1 MIKLSQKA
9 SAITASPT
17 LAISAKAKSMKK
29 AGINVIGFG
38 AGEPDF
44 DTAAEIKAS
53 AIKSIEN
60 GFTKYTPASGTDE
73 LKEAV
78 AEKFQR
84 DNNLHYDK
92 SQIIIGCGAKH
103 ILYNIFQ
110 AICNPGD
117 EVILLS
123 PYWVSYPEMIKLAEA
138 KPILITT
145 RETDGF
151 VPQPEKI
158 AAAITAQTKA
168 IIINSPNNPTG
179 AVYAETSLREIADL
193 VRGKE
198 TFIISDEVYE
208 TLIYGNNPHF
218 SIAAASDQ
226 LKAQTIVV
234 NAVSKTYAMTG
245 WRIGYAAG
253 PQEIISIMARIQ
265 SHSTS
270 NPASISQ
277 KAALAALSGSQEK
290 VQQMIAEFAKR
301 RDYIK
306 HRCQQLPG
314 VSLTEP
320 QGAFY
325 IFPNI
330 SCTFGKKINGK
341 TISNSIEFSEQLLE
355 EVKVA
360 VVPGSAFGAEG
371 YIRLT
376 FANPLEEIEEGFN
389 RIEEF
394 LKSLK
399 SR

>member
-1 MIKLSQKA
+1 MIKLSEKA

-44 DTAAEIKAS
+44 DTPSEIKET

-60 GFTKYTPASGTDE
+60 GFTKYTPASGTIE

-78 AEKFQR
+78 TEKLQR
-84 DNNLHYDK
+84 DNKLSYET

-110 AICNPGD
+110 VICNPGD
-117 EVILLS
+117 EVILLT
-123 PYWVSYPEMIKLAEA
+123 PYWVSYTEMIKLAEA
-138 KPILITT
+138 KPVLVET
-145 RETDGF
+145 REDDGF
-151 VPQPEKI
+151 APQTQKI
-158 AAAITAQTKA
+158 AAAVTNRTKA

-179 AVYAETSLREIADL
+179 AVYTETALREIAAL
-193 VRGKE
+193 VEGKE
-198 TFIISDEVYE
+198 IFIIADEVYE
-208 TLIYGNNPHF
+208 NLIYGSNKHF
-218 SIAAASDQ
+218 SIATHSEKT
-226 LKAQTIVV
+226 KAQTIVV

-253 PQEIISIMARIQ
+253 PKEIISTMGKLQ

-270 NPASISQ
+270 NPTSISQ
-277 KAALAALSGSQEK
+277 KAAVSALCGSQEK
-290 VQQMIAEFAKR
+290 VRQMVVEFAKR

-306 HRCQQLPG
+306 ERCRQLPG
-314 VSLTEP
+314 VSLAEP

-330 SCTFGKKINGK
+330 SCTFGRKLKGK
-341 TISNSIEFSEQLLE
+341 PISNSLEFSEQLLE
-355 EVKVA
+355 ELKVA

-371 YIRLT
+371 HIRMT
-376 FANPLEEIEEGFN
+376 FANSLKEIEEGFN
-389 RIEEF
+389 RIEKF
-394 LKSLK
+394 LELLK
-399 SR
+399 